1 MSDEEPRIKVTDR
14 RMFTETGELRDDFD
28 ASEPEPEPQ
37 REQPVSSAPRPSA
50 PPTREAP
57 AGSAGAGAGSGASA
71 PPPGYEKAARGPQ
84 FLDLVAMLAE
94 PAALFLGDAAMPG
107 QEPMEDLE
115 RARMHIDLL
124 ALLEDKCK
132 GNLTEQEDA
141 VLTDLVYRLRM
152 RYVEKKG

>member
-1 MSDEEPRIKVTDR
+1 MSEQEPRIKVTDR

-28 ASEPEPEPQ
+28 ASEPGPESEPAP
-37 REQPVSSAPRPSA
+37 PSAPRPSEPRTDAA
-50 PPTREAP
+50 PST
-57 AGSAGAGAGSGASA
+57 GAGSGAST
-71 PPPGYEKAARGPQ
+71 PPAGYEKASRGPQ

-94 PAALFLGDAAMPG
+94 PAALFLGDAAIPG